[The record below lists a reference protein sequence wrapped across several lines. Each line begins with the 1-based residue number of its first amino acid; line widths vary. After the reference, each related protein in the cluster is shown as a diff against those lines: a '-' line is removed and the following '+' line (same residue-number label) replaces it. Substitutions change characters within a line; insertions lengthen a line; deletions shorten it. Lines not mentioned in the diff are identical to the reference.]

1 MLLASGSWD
10 GVVRL
15 WDLATARQ
23 AMQIPLSANLHFS
36 EDGRWL
42 GFFWASEEH
51 AQLLEFTPALEY
63 STLESNSGSD
73 RPPGYFCAPSPDGR
87 LLAVAMGDG
96 VRLWDLSARREV
108 ALVPGFTASVV
119 FEADGRAL
127 LTCSEREGLLQ
138 WPIYQSATNAAE
150 LLVGPPRHIEV
161 PFTPLRI
168 SRSRDGRT
176 LAIVSET
183 AGKAAVLSPET
194 ESAHSL
200 VVQHPQASFLAL
212 SPDAKW
218 LATSG
223 WHSDRVRLWN
233 TQSGELVREWVVGR
247 QTRVS
252 FTPDSRQLIF
262 GRGSEFSF
270 LDVSTLEISRRLRR
284 EIGLYPKEVSTGRT
298 VAQLEDPHGDRSN
311 ALAFSPDGTQLIV
324 VATWASSVHLW
335 DLRALRARL
344 KPMGLDW
351 DWPEFPPRGKSEE
364 SRTSLARAPLKVQVT
379 STDAR

>member
-1 MLLASGSWD
+1 
-10 GVVRL
+10 
-15 WDLATARQ
+15 
-23 AMQIPLSANLHFS
+23 
-36 EDGRWL
+36 
-42 GFFWASEEH
+42 
-51 AQLLEFTPALEY
+51 
-63 STLESNSGSD
+63 
-73 RPPGYFCAPSPDGR
+73 
-87 LLAVAMGDG
+87 
-96 VRLWDLSARREV
+96 
-108 ALVPGFTASVV
+108 
-119 FEADGRAL
+119 
-127 LTCSEREGLLQ
+127 LLQ

-284 EIGLYPKEVSTGRT
+284 EIGLYPGEVVFSPDGKLMAMEMSPGVIYLKEVSTGRT